1 MKLAYFLSGKIE
13 LNSLAKSGVVD
24 INIPEV
30 INGVFYEAMKNEVSL
45 DAMQGNFI
53 DLFGDVEL
61 SPQAM
66 LLLVKIAAS
75 SLALESINISN
86 NNLGEYGPAIAAE
99 LAKSYTLK
107 SINMSGCNLGEYG
120 PAMAAE
126 LAKLPTLQVIDMS
139 GCNLGEYG
147 PATAAELAK
156 SDALEINMSANNLG
170 AHGPATA
177 AELAKSDALEINMS
191 GNNLGAHGP
200 VTAAELA
207 KSDALKSVNIGDNN
221 LGAHGLATAVELA
234 KSYTLKS
241 INMSDN
247 NLGENAIEAINVVFR
262 AHNDAHEVDME
273 VNKLVHETLAP
284 VLRFDLIDIV
294 GEYSIMGAHIDVELD
309 DM

>member
-30 INGVFYEAMKNEVSL
+30 INGVFYEAIKNEVSL

-75 SLALESINISN
+75 SLTLESINISN

-107 SINMSGCNLGEYG
+107 SINMSGCNLGECG
-120 PAMAAE
+120 PEIAAA

-147 PATAAELAK
+147 PATAAELAR
-156 SDALEINMSANNLG
+156 
-170 AHGPATA
+170 
-177 AELAKSDALEINMS
+177 SDALEINMS

-221 LGAHGLATAVELA
+221 LGAHGLATAVELV

-241 INMSDN
+241 INMSNN

-262 AHNDAHEVDME
+262 AHNDAHEVDIE
-273 VNKLVHETLAP
+273 VNKLVHKTLAP